1 MDRGAW
7 WPTVP
12 RIAELDMTKVTQHAC
27 MVTLCLTF

>member
-12 RIAELDMTKVTQHAC
+12 GVGKELGHDLATKGQQQG
-27 MVTLCLTF
+27 